1 MNYISLG
8 QVILSVVLIILIL
21 LQERTSGLSG
31 AFGGGGEGGGAY
43 QTRRGFERI
52 IFAATIVIAV
62 AFAVLSLV
70 SLMK

>member
-1 MNYISLG
+1 MNYISLA
-8 QVILSVVLIILIL
+8 QVILSIILIILIL

-31 AFGGGGEGGGAY
+31 AFGGSGEGGAY

-62 AFAVLSLV
+62 AFAVLSLI
-70 SLMK
+70 SLTK

>member
-1 MNYISLG
+1 MNYISLA
-8 QVILSVVLIILIL
+8 QVILSIILIILIL

-31 AFGGGGEGGGAY
+31 VFGGGSENGAY

-62 AFAVLSLV
+62 AFAGLSLI

>member
-1 MNYISLG
+1 MNYISFA
-8 QVILSVVLIILIL
+8 QVILSLVLIILIL

-31 AFGGGGEGGGAY
+31 AFGGGSESGAY

-62 AFAVLSLV
+62 AFAVLSLIG
-70 SLMK
+70 LTK

>member
-1 MNYISLG
+1 MNYTSIA
-8 QVILSVVLIILIL
+8 QVILSIILIILIL

-31 AFGGGGEGGGAY
+31 AFGGGSESGAY

-62 AFAVLSLV
+62 AFAVLSLIG
-70 SLMK
+70 LTK